1 MKTVACIIARMG
13 SSRLPGK
20 VLAPVSPGYPM
31 MKFIVERIKMCQQVD
46 EIYICTTR
54 EKEDDPLEGL
64 AKELNVGIY
73 RGSTEVVIER
83 FMTVGENTE
92 ADLLIRITGD
102 NVFTSYEYLDQQVEL
117 AKKENLDYV
126 RIIDAPL
133 GATAEVMS
141 FKAIQH
147 CYATIDPEVSEYLL
161 MFMFNPDKYNCA
173 VIKPFKEDFSHFTIT
188 VDTDED
194 LQRTQSILALHEG
207 DPMQIKLADII
218 SILQEN
224 EIANSLFSMDQTVKM
239 PYGELMSYRDF
250 KSDMKD
256 RESRSRRIELY
267 N

>member
-46 EIYICTTR
+46 EIYICTTK

-83 FMTVGENTE
+83 FMTVGENTG

-133 GATAEVMS
+133 GATAEVM
-141 FKAIQH
+141 
-147 CYATIDPEVSEYLL
+147 L
-161 MFMFNPDKYNCA
+161 
-173 VIKPFKEDFSHFTIT
+173 
-188 VDTDED
+188 
-194 LQRTQSILALHEG
+194 
-207 DPMQIKLADII
+207 
-218 SILQEN
+218 
-224 EIANSLFSMDQTVKM
+224 SL
-239 PYGELMSYRDF
+239 
-250 KSDMKD
+250 
-256 RESRSRRIELY
+256 IHI
-267 N
+267 